1 MQLQQVLEQAL
12 IAAVRDA
19 TQRART
25 LVAAQQ
31 VSTHKHKYKCRRDR
45 DRDDVARQERKEEWK
60 EGLPH
65 SNVTALDALR
75 RALQR
80 TEASAA
86 ASTAKRHKV
95 GVCTRCVCVHEVDTN
110 YCGADRQRW
119 RDRGG
124 VTEVA

>member
-75 RALQR
+75 PR
-80 TEASAA
+80 AA
-86 ASTAKRHKV
+86 AHRGQRRRVDREAAQGRCVHKV
-95 GVCTRCVCVHEVDTN
+95 CVC
-110 YCGADRQRW
+110 A
-119 RDRGG
+119 RGG
-124 VTEVA
+124 H